1 METALI
7 ITSALCVA
15 LIIALII
22 NIQRHSSTLSRAAR
36 LEERAK
42 IIEIDNARLND
53 ELNRSRA
60 EIQRI
65 KSEHDNDERKRE
77 ERFELLARRVLDRRG
92 EDLRSENIRQIE
104 QVLTPLKED
113 ITRFR
118 SQVNECYASEARERF
133 SLQERIKDLIE
144 ANKSI
149 GREARELSSALR
161 GNSKMQG
168 DWGELILESILE
180 KSGLRRNE
188 EFFVQPTTDDAGNV
202 VRNEQGHALRPDVVV
217 RYPDRGVMVIDSKV
231 SLTAFVEYVNSDDPA
246 TKDILARRHLDSVT
260 KHIRELAEKNYQD
273 YIGNQSKLDFV
284 MMFIPNESAYATAL
298 SLDPELWQK
307 AYDKRVVIASPTQLV
322 GALRLVAQLWR
333 HDRQTANAIE
343 IARKSG
349 QMYDKFA
356 GFVDDML
363 RIERSLES
371 TSATFSEA
379 MKKLRDGKGNLISR
393 AEKLREL
400 GVKTAKQ
407 LPATNADDDSDAD

>member
-15 LIIALII
+15 LIIALIV
-22 NIQRHSSTLSRAAR
+22 NIKRHSSTLSRAAR

-42 IIEIDNARLND
+42 IIEIDNARLNN

-202 VRNEQGHALRPDVVV
+202 VRNEHGHALRPDVVV

-407 LPATNADDDSDAD
+407 LPATNADEDSDAD